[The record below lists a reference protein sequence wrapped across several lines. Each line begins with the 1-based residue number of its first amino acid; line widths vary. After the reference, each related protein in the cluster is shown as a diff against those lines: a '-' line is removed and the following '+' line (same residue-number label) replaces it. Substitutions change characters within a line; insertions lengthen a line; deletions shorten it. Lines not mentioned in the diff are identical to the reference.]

1 MLFLILGLST
11 GYFSV
16 DKDYS
21 YHLEMD
27 KLNESI
33 ELSHSFD
40 EKQWGLSGS
49 ILLVEKNVALGA
61 KMLKGNEIAELDSL
75 SLGLYF
81 DTKLVELGYAVKF
94 LRFVVYLS
102 GGGGHSSVN
111 LKSVKDSE
119 TIDFSG
125 SLSNPEGS
133 VSYKGSTFVVSAS
146 LGVMVAFSDY
156 LGIGVSCGYVHGL
169 RTPEMVLEGME
180 DIEIQNAPEMPLHQ
194 GYVKFSV
201 AMGDFVNL

>member
-1 MLFLILGLST
+1 MLLLILGLST

-21 YHLEMD
+21 YHLEID
-27 KLNESI
+27 KLNEST
-33 ELSHSFD
+33 ELLHSFN

-49 ILLVEKNVALGA
+49 LLLVENNVALGA
-61 KMLKGNEIAELDSL
+61 KMLKGNELAELDSV

-81 DTKLVELGYAVKF
+81 DTKLIELGYAVKF
-94 LRFVVYLS
+94 SRLIFYLS

-111 LKSVKDSE
+111 LKSIKDSD

-125 SLSNPEGS
+125 SLSNPMGS

-146 LGVMVAFSDY
+146 VGVMFAFSDY
-156 LGIGVSCGYVHGL
+156 LGVGVSCGYVHGL
-169 RTPEMVLEGME
+169 RTPEMVLEGLE
-180 DIEIQNAPEMPLHQ
+180 DIEIQNAPEMPLHK

-201 AMGDFVNL
+201 AMGDFVKI